1 MLGGTGEARRLAVAL
16 RPGPR
21 VVTSLAGRVARPV
34 LPPGEVRVGGF
45 GGAAGLAAYLTA
57 ERVDVV
63 VDATHPFAARMSG
76 NAAEA
81 AATTG
86 VPLLVLRRPG
96 WTERPGDR
104 WHRVPDLP
112 AAAGAV
118 AGADR
123 VFLTTGRR
131 GLPAF
136 AHLTRPWFL
145 VRSVDPPESPVPP
158 RMATLLDRGPFTVAG
173 ETALL
178 RDHAIE
184 VVVTKDSGGEMTA
197 AKLTAARD
205 LGLRVVMVDRPPL
218 PPGAV
223 AVPTVEAAL
232 AHLTRA
238 TPGPRRSCTCGS

>member
-1 MLGGTGEARRLAVAL
+1 MLTVLILGGTGEARRLAAAL
-16 RPGPR
+16 PPGLR
-21 VVTSLAGRVARPV
+21 VVTSLAGRVTQPV

-45 GGAAGLAAYLTA
+45 GGAARLAAYLPA
-57 ERVDVV
+57 ERVDIV

-112 AAAGAV
+112 AAAVGV

-123 VFLTTGRR
+123 VFLTTGRQ
-131 GLPAF
+131 GLSAF

-145 VRSVDPPESPVPP
+145 VRSVDPPEPPTPP

-184 VVVTKDSGGEMTA
+184 VLVTKDSGGGMTV

-223 AVPTVEAAL
+223 TVPTVEAAL
-232 AHLTRA
+232 EHLLGA
-238 TPGPRRSCTCGS
+238 GAA